1 MHDSGL
7 LVDLRLERRSTAT
20 FSLKFLYHPQP
31 TSMIRLSR
39 PYKNTRCRPTNLKEA
54 MKANI
59 YFAPPGFDLPAYT
72 VLIIRMFEKFRRRLC
87 VAQSK
92 VKARIPWGSPVPP
105 GTRDTLDLQL
115 SKKSPASTGTRGS
128 VFLRNSP
135 HRGALL
141 SAVFTNLFFLSCLFP
156 RLLATLAFPIAT
168 SPFPN
173 AFKLLENRQATQAII
188 YRALE

>member
-1 MHDSGL
+1 M
-7 LVDLRLERRSTAT
+7 LVDQRLESRSSAT
-20 FSLKFLYHPQP
+20 FSQELLCYPQP

-39 PYKNTRCRPTNLKEA
+39 PYKKTRCRPNNLKEA

-59 YFAPPGFDLPAYT
+59 YFAPPGFDIPAYT
-72 VLIIRMFEKFRRRLC
+72 VLIIRMLEKFRKRLY

-92 VKARIPWGSPVPP
+92 VKTRIPWGSPVLP

-115 SKKSPASTGTRGS
+115 PKRSPSSIGTRGS

-141 SAVFTNLFFLSCLFP
+141 SAVFTNLSSSGIVLQS
-156 RLLATLAFPIAT
+156 
-168 SPFPN
+168 
-173 AFKLLENRQATQAII
+173 
-188 YRALE
+188 